1 MDNEEHHAGPS
12 PRTWVVRKVAAHD
25 VYIGS
30 MNGAQAAKNGM
41 TKFRHAEALWKPPR
55 VDYESHHAVP
65 SLRNQVV
72 PKIATRAVCMG
83 LVIRALAAK
92 NGMTKIPLRRG
103 ALEATPVERQRA
115 PSRT

>member
-41 TKFRHAEALWKPPR
+41 TKFRHAEALWKPPG
-55 VDYESHHAVP
+55 VDYEGRHAVP
-65 SLRNQVV
+65 SLHNRVA
-72 PKIATRAVCMG
+72 PKVAVHALYLG
-83 LVIRALAAK
+83 LVNGAHTAK
-92 NGMTKIPLRRG
+92 NGTTKFPLRRG
-103 ALEATPVERQRA
+103 ALEATPVGQR
-115 PSRT
+115 RTPCRT